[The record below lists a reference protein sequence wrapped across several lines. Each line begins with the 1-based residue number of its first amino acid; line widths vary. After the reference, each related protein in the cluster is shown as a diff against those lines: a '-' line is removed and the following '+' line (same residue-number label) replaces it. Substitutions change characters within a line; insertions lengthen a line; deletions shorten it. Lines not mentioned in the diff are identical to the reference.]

1 MPKEPDIL
9 KIVKE
14 DILRILGETKKEVL
28 LDSIKAEIKVSPSFV
43 SQAIKGLEEE
53 NQILVRKNF
62 IRLTKDGQNK
72 AKDIVKKH
80 LVLENYFKRT
90 KNEEEAHKMT
100 DILEHYVSEE
110 VIKNIKKLSTFKQ
123 RGVPLTELE
132 LYKENL
138 ITDILI
144 PNNKLFERMVSM
156 GILPGEKI
164 RIMYKIPDGFVVNV
178 SRKKIALGKDIAKK
192 IKVLE

>member
-62 IRLTKDGQNK
+62 IRLTKEL
-72 AKDIVKKH
+72 H
-80 LVLENYFKRT
+80 LCHVFAVSSDSLFIENVYKIIT
-90 KNEEEAHKMT
+90 KN
-100 DILEHYVSEE
+100 
-110 VIKNIKKLSTFKQ
+110 
-123 RGVPLTELE
+123 
-132 LYKENL
+132 
-138 ITDILI
+138 
-144 PNNKLFERMVSM
+144 
-156 GILPGEKI
+156 
-164 RIMYKIPDGFVVNV
+164 
-178 SRKKIALGKDIAKK
+178 
-192 IKVLE
+192 

>member
-144 PNNKLFERMVSM
+144 PNNKLFERT
-156 GILPGEKI
+156 
-164 RIMYKIPDGFVVNV
+164 
-178 SRKKIALGKDIAKK
+178 
-192 IKVLE
+192 

>member
-1 MPKEPDIL
+1 MPKESDIL

-28 LDSIKAEIKVSPSFV
+28 LDSIKAEINVSPSFV

-164 RIMYKIPDGFVVNV
+164 RIMYKTPDGFVVNV